1 MISRIA
7 TFTIPKLSTYG
18 KDIKNVITCQTP
30 SYFSEVSMKEARA
43 ILRGLKKENPQAYD
57 ALRGQINAM
66 ADKSGHRLNILF
78 SEAHPGMLEVT
89 IAPKNAAT
97 TREFAEEFLDVFRD
111 PENAVAHL
119 KNLKKMWCE
128 PKTLKEGETMMTH
141 IVDPKTNFINELR
154 ESLYKLIENAEFRK
168 YAK

>member
-1 MISRIA
+1 
-7 TFTIPKLSTYG
+7 
-18 KDIKNVITCQTP
+18 
-30 SYFSEVSMKEARA
+30 
-43 ILRGLKKENPQAYD
+43 
-57 ALRGQINAM
+57 
-66 ADKSGHRLNILF
+66 
-78 SEAHPGMLEVT
+78 MLEVT

-119 KNLKKMWCE
+119 KKLKKMWRE

-141 IVDPKTNFINELR
+141 IVDPKTDFIAELR